1 MPERL
6 VHCVKDA
13 SQMDSAALVL
23 ATVGG
28 HSVAAAAGPLAESL
42 FNLAP
47 ADLDALSSLVGEI
60 RSCYTGSDALGRGF
74 VGTGSL
80 RDGGARAVV
89 VLPLWAQRTRV
100 GIIVLAHSRPVQ
112 LSGEEIRP
120 LEMLADHVAAALVS
134 SGRSGSYLP
143 F

>member
-1 MPERL
+1 MPHRL
-6 VHCVKDA
+6 
-13 SQMDSAALVL
+13 DSAALVL
-23 ATVGG
+23 ATTGRP
-28 HSVAAAAGPLAESL
+28 SVAAAAGPLADDL

-47 ADLDALSSLVGEI
+47 ADLHALASLVAEI

-100 GIIVLAHSRPVQ
+100 GSLVLAHSRPVQ
-112 LSGEEIRP
+112 LSSEEIRP
-120 LEMLADHVAAALVS
+120 LEMLADHVASALVS
-134 SGRSGSYLP
+134 SGRSESYLP